1 MLCVEV
7 IASPFLIFQLTIGDN
22 YFIPYFIFYM
32 AEDKVGE
39 SNKAYFTTVLF
50 FVFWPDIKEYE

>member
-39 SNKAYFTTVLF
+39 SKPISQQFCF